1 VCNVGTLL
9 APITKTQ
16 YQNGSVAKPPQLFS
30 HNDQQ
35 VEWQTSIEDQ
45 QPKTGWGGRS
55 ADLLYSLNGNN
66 NVSMNISLAGANTF
80 EVGNVINEYNVS
92 TSGAI
97 SLSMA
102 STSNGPAQL
111 QALKDL
117 IGMNHTNLY
126 ESAFASSMRTAIA
139 DADSLN
145 AAIAPTIDT
154 GTNPPWHWNTAFPTS
169 TLGKQLK
176 MIARLIQAAP
186 TLGHNRQI
194 FFASIGGFD
203 LHSTEGGVTG
213 PQANLLADL
222 SKCMKALYDAT
233 GQLNKQSMVT
243 QFTASDFSRT
253 FPVNP
258 TSGTDHAWGNNHIIV
273 GGAVQGQRLYGTYP
287 NLTVGGPDDVST
299 GRWIPTTSVD
309 QYSATLAKWFGV
321 SPGNMSSVF
330 PYLGRF
336 ASPDLGFM
344 G

>member
-1 VCNVGTLL
+1 
-9 APITKTQ
+9 
-16 YQNGSVAKPPQLFS
+16 S
-30 HNDQQ
+30 HSDQQ
-35 VEWQTSIEDQ
+35 IEWQTGIEDQ
-45 QPKTGWGGRS
+45 QPRTGWGGRS
-55 ADLLYSLNGNN
+55 ADLLYLLNSKN
-66 NVSMNISLAGANTF
+66 NVSMNISLSGANQF
-80 EVGNVINEYNVS
+80 QVGDTINEYAVS
-92 TSGAI
+92 TTGAV
-97 SLSMA
+97 SLNIPTTGS
-102 STSNGPAQL
+102 GPAQL
-111 QALKDL
+111 QALKDIIAL
-117 IGMNHTNLY
+117 NHNNLY
-126 ESAFASSMRTAIA
+126 QSAFASKMSTAI
-139 DADSLN
+139 DSASQLN
-145 AAIAPTIDT
+145 NAIAATSASNFFTTP
-154 GTNPPWHWNTAFPTS
+154 FPNS
-169 TLGKQLK
+169 TLGNQLK

-203 LHSTEGGVTG
+203 LHSTEGGTSG

-222 SKCMKALYDAT
+222 SKCMNALYAAT
-233 GQLNKQSMVT
+233 TQLNQVNNVT

-258 TSGTDHAWGNNHIIV
+258 TSGTDHAWGNNHLIV

-336 ASPDLGFM
+336 ATPDLGFM